1 MIFTPLSSPLII
13 CINPNSFQKIELLTD
28 HFIIEFSIN
37 LKFTNIKRKRITY
50 RDFKSIDLPR
60 FVNNIKTEISSS
72 TSLCPVLLNST
83 LLNIINIHAP
93 TKTTLITDRPFSPWF
108 SHELFIFK
116 KSVRKFEKKFLKNPS
131 TETKL
136 ALSLARKNYKSTIS
150 RSKSIY
156 YNKKIAL
163 ISSNPRKLFK
173 IANKILS
180 PPDEKILP
188 ILPSTSNF
196 QLCSLFEKFFKHKI
210 ASINNIICASTQP
223 ILNPTIYITH
233 HIDSLSTFTI
243 PSLYEVNDL
252 LMKSHCTSPTD
263 PLPLSLYHK
272 LSPLLS
278 VRKTTGDKV
287 GQRGF
292 NR

>member
-1 MIFTPLSSPLII
+1 MIFTPISNHLVR
-13 CINPNSFQKIELLTD
+13 CINPYSFQKIELLTD

-37 LKFTNIKRKRITY
+37 LKFSKIKRKRITDLY

-136 ALSLARKNYKSTIS
+136 ALSLDRKITNLLYLVQNL
-150 RSKSIY
+150 SI
-156 YNKKIAL
+156 
-163 ISSNPRKLFK
+163 
-173 IANKILS
+173 
-180 PPDEKILP
+180 
-188 ILPSTSNF
+188 
-196 QLCSLFEKFFKHKI
+196 
-210 ASINNIICASTQP
+210 
-223 ILNPTIYITH
+223 IT
-233 HIDSLSTFTI
+233 
-243 PSLYEVNDL
+243 
-252 LMKSHCTSPTD
+252 K
-263 PLPLSLYHK
+263 
-272 LSPLLS
+272 
-278 VRKTTGDKV
+278 R
-287 GQRGF
+287 
-292 NR
+292 

>member
-1 MIFTPLSSPLII
+1 MIFTPLSSPLVR
-13 CINPNSFQKIELLTD
+13 CINPNSFQKIELLSD

-37 LKFTNIKRKRITY
+37 LKFTKIKRKLITY
-50 RDFKSIDLPR
+50 RDFTSINLPR

-72 TSLCPVLLNST
+72 TSLYPV

-93 TKTTLITDRPFSPWF
+93 TKTTLITYRLFSPWF
-108 SHELFIFK
+108 SHELFMFK
-116 KSVRKFEKKFLKNPS
+116 KSVRKFKKKFLKNPS

-136 ALSLARKNYKSTIS
+136 ALSLAKKNYKSTIS

-180 PPDEKILP
+180 LPNEKILL
-188 ILPSTSNF
+188 ILPNTSNF
-196 QLCSLFEKFFKHKI
+196 QLCSLFEKFFKNKI

-223 ILNPTIYITH
+223 ILNPTIYILPIILTH
-233 HIDSLSTFTI
+233 
-243 PSLYEVNDL
+243 
-252 LMKSHCTSPTD
+252 
-263 PLPLSLYHK
+263 
-272 LSPLLS
+272 
-278 VRKTTGDKV
+278 
-287 GQRGF
+287 
-292 NR
+292 

>member
-1 MIFTPLSSPLII
+1 MNHKSILMIHISFPTHSSGNTLDMIFTPLPSHLII
-13 CINPNSFQKIELLTD
+13 CINPNSFTKIELLTD

-37 LKFTNIKRKRITY
+37 LKFTKIKRKRITDLY

-60 FVNNIKTEISSS
+60 FVNNIKIEISSS

-136 ALSLARKNYKSTIS
+136 ALSLARKNYKSAIY

-188 ILPSTSNF
+188 ILPNTSNF
-196 QLCSLFEKFFKHKI
+196 QLCSLFEK
-210 ASINNIICASTQP
+210 
-223 ILNPTIYITH
+223 
-233 HIDSLSTFTI
+233 
-243 PSLYEVNDL
+243 
-252 LMKSHCTSPTD
+252 
-263 PLPLSLYHK
+263 
-272 LSPLLS
+272 
-278 VRKTTGDKV
+278 
-287 GQRGF
+287 
-292 NR
+292 